1 MPNMYKTFILL
12 GKEENDYI
20 CQIQAMPKVF
30 TISYKVNF
38 GKFKSCNSS
47 GDLCGAKIRVAVGC
61 SPSTPAPY
69 SGSANDL
76 IFSGH

>member
-1 MPNMYKTFILL
+1 MTTHVKYM
-12 GKEENDYI
+12 
-20 CQIQAMPKVF
+20 QAMPKVF

-38 GKFKSCNSS
+38 CEFKSYNSS

-69 SGSANDL
+69 SGSAKDL